1 MLETTPTTGS
11 IESSDFKKR
20 ILAKESL
27 QFNLRDNLFCELF
40 PDLEEKFKT
49 IIETNNEELKEKSN
63 YDVAVSNQI
72 IPNANETNL
81 RNQNNPNNNI
91 NNLQM
96 NENLESSYIYHLIFL
111 LGLVAITSV
120 VYNLNS

>member
-20 ILAKESL
+20 SLAKESI

-49 IIETNNEELKEKSN
+49 IIETNNEELKEKLLN
-63 YDVAVSNQI
+63 DVSASNQT
-72 IPNANETNL
+72 IPNVNEQIL
-81 RNQNNPNNNI
+81 RIQNN
-91 NNLQM
+91 NNLLI
-96 NENLESSYIYHLIFL
+96 NENLESSYIYHGIFL
-111 LGLVAITSV
+111 LGLIAITYV

>member
-20 ILAKESL
+20 SLAKESI

-49 IIETNNEELKEKSN
+49 IIETNNEELKEKLLS
-63 YDVAVSNQI
+63 DASASNQT
-72 IPNANETNL
+72 IPNVNEPNL
-81 RNQNNPNNNI
+81 RIRNNNNN
-91 NNLQM
+91 NNLLI
-96 NENLESSYIYHLIFL
+96 NENLESSYIYHGIFL
-111 LGLVAITSV
+111 LGLIAITYV